1 MTLSVGGLVRVNWLE
16 TAAAAQQS
24 GESYVKA
31 VKMIEK
37 NLQKEVKDGERS
49 TVIGV
54 ESHSRF
60 NRHPRRVGFKVRDWF
75 MSQCVDFYDYR
86 VQFKQ
91 MKDFC
96 SQLINSTFNPPT
108 KEVLGFITGFQ
119 SLFGTTLLEWCGRWC
134 TRPTSAALT
143 TLIPFSYSCTVLLQS
158 TGIE

>member
-24 GESYVKA
+24 GESCAKA

-37 NLQKEVKDGERS
+37 NLQNEVKAGEGS
-49 TVIGV
+49 AVMVV

-60 NRHPRRVGFKVRDWF
+60 NHHLRRVEVLKRETDLCQ
-75 MSQCVDFYDYR
+75 SPFYDYR

-96 SQLINSTFNPPT
+96 SRLINFTFTPPT

-119 SLFGTTLLEWCGRWC
+119 SLFWTTLLEWCGRWC